1 MLIAIVFSPSVPTAE
16 SIAIIK
22 ASQQGVQSMV
32 YPLQDRYISLLTDF
46 GFKRI
51 FGTEPNKRLL
61 IDFLNTILPPHHHIQ
76 ELSFRNTE
84 QLGSTPIDRKAIFDI
99 YCQAQNGER
108 FIVEIQK
115 AKQNFFKD
123 RSIYYATF
131 PIQEQALKG
140 EWDYELSAVY
150 TVGVLDFIFDDH
162 KTDQT
167 FLHVVELKNQRCE
180 VFYKKLKFI
189 YIELPKFTKSLDE
202 LDSHFEKWMFLLR
215 HLAELNDRPQRLEE
229 GIFPELFA
237 AAEIANFSPTEQETY
252 QNSLKYYRDMN
263 NVVDTARQEGK
274 KEGIELERSRLVER
288 QRSMLLRLL
297 FRTLG
302 ELSETV
308 QMEISQL
315 SPEQLE
321 VLNEVFIDFT
331 NLDELVR
338 WLDRA

>member
-1 MLIAIVFSPSVPTAE
+1 MAL
-16 SIAIIK
+16 
-22 ASQQGVQSMV
+22 

-51 FGTEPNKRLL
+51 FGTESNKRLL
-61 IDFLNTILPPHHHIQ
+61 IEFLNTILPAHHHIQ
-76 ELSFRNTE
+76 DLTFKNTE
-84 QLGSTPIDRKAIFDI
+84 QLGSTTIDRKAIFDI
-99 YCQAQNGER
+99 YCQAQNGDR

-140 EWDYELSAVY
+140 EWDFELSAVY

-162 KTDQT
+162 KTDPT

-189 YIELPKFTKSLDE
+189 YIELPKFNKSLDQ
-202 LDSHFEKWMFLLR
+202 LDSHFDKWMFLLR
-215 HLAELNDRPQRLEE
+215 HLAELTDRPQSLQE

-252 QNSLKYYRDMN
+252 INSLKYYRDMN
-263 NVVDTARQEGK
+263 NVVDTARQEGIQK
-274 KEGIELERSRLVER
+274 GIQEGIQTGIDLERSRVLER
-288 QRSMLLRLL
+288 QRSLLLRLL
-297 FRTLG
+297 SRKLG
-302 ELSETV
+302 ELPESV
-308 QMEISQL
+308 KSQIGQMSVDR
-315 SPEQLE
+315 LE
-321 VLNEVFIDFT
+321 LLNEEVVDFT
-331 NLDELVR
+331 NLDDLIQ
-338 WLDRA
+338 WLDRI

>member
-1 MLIAIVFSPSVPTAE
+1 MAL
-16 SIAIIK
+16 
-22 ASQQGVQSMV
+22 

-61 IDFLNTILPPHHHIQ
+61 IDFLNTILPAHHHIQ
-76 ELSFRNTE
+76 DLTFKNTE
-84 QLGSTPIDRKAIFDI
+84 QLGSTTIDRKAIFDI
-99 YCQAQNGER
+99 YCQAQNGDR

-140 EWDYELSAVY
+140 EWNYELSAVY

-162 KTDQT
+162 KTDDT
-167 FLHVVELKNQRCE
+167 CLHVVELKNQRCE

-189 YIELPKFTKSLDE
+189 YIELPKFNKSLDQ
-202 LDSHFEKWMFLLR
+202 LDSHFDKWMFLLR
-215 HLAELNDRPQRLEE
+215 HLAELTDRPQLLQE

-263 NVVDTARQEGK
+263 NVVDTARQEGIQK
-274 KEGIELERSRLVER
+274 GIQKGIDLERSRVLER
-288 QRSMLLRLL
+288 QRSLLLRLL
-297 FRTLG
+297 SRKLG
-302 ELSETV
+302 ELPDSV
-308 QMEISQL
+308 KSQIGQMSVDR
-315 SPEQLE
+315 LE
-321 VLNEVFIDFT
+321 LLNEEFIDFT
-331 NLDELVR
+331 NLDDLIQ
-338 WLDRA
+338 WLDRI

>member
-1 MLIAIVFSPSVPTAE
+1 
-16 SIAIIK
+16 
-22 ASQQGVQSMV
+22 MV

-131 PIQEQALKG
+131 PVQEQALKG
-140 EWDYELSAVY
+140 EWNYELSAVY

-162 KTDQT
+162 KTDKT

-263 NVVDTARQEGK
+263 NVVDTARQEGR
-274 KEGIELERSRLVER
+274 KEGIELERSRLIER

-297 FRTLG
+297 SRTLG

-308 QMEISQL
+308 QMQISQL

-321 VLNEVFIDFT
+321 ALNEVFIDFT
-331 NLDELVR
+331 DLDELVR

>member
-1 MLIAIVFSPSVPTAE
+1 
-16 SIAIIK
+16 
-22 ASQQGVQSMV
+22 MV

-61 IDFLNTILPPHHHIQ
+61 IDFLNTILPEHHHIQ
-76 ELSFRNTE
+76 DLSFKNTE
-84 QLGSTPIDRKAIFDI
+84 KLGSTTIDRKAIFDI
-99 YCQAQNGER
+99 YCQAQNGDR

-123 RSIYYATF
+123 RSIYYVTF

-140 EWDYELSAVY
+140 EWDFELSAVY

-162 KTDQT
+162 KTDKT

-189 YIELPKFTKSLDE
+189 YIELPKFKKTIDQLE
-202 LDSHFEKWMFLLR
+202 SHFDKWIYLLR
-215 HLAELNDRPQRLEE
+215 HLAELTDRPQPLEE

-237 AAEIANFSPTEQETY
+237 AAEIANFSPMEQEAY

-263 NVVDTARQEGK
+263 NVVDTARQEGRQ
-274 KEGIELERSRLVER
+274 EGIELERSRILER
-288 QRSMLLRLL
+288 QRSLLLRLL
-297 FRTLG
+297 SRTLG
-302 ELSETV
+302 ELPDSVKTQLGQMSIDRLESLNEELVDFTTLDDLV
-308 QMEISQL
+308 QWLYRTEIS
-315 SPEQLE
+315 
-321 VLNEVFIDFT
+321 
-331 NLDELVR
+331 
-338 WLDRA
+338 